1 MGRWS
6 AQELLLVYSGQG
18 RNPTIQQTS
27 ILSPP
32 FHSVSTPEP
41 CPNPTHVPRGQE
53 EAAGSHC
60 NAASGEGRGGRRE
73 RREGQRQMGPHVKG
87 AGAGSYYL
95 LGSRCPLASPGSA
108 GSSAREHKGE
118 VLEQAWGR
126 GGRHTR
132 TRRYT
137 GVHRDET
144 HRPYPPKRT
153 EQLPTCGSSLKP
165 HPSPRPYA
173 VPRTPTIS
181 GLETLVSSLSTLS
194 SSESEASPQRLSGP
208 PWFTGDSW
216 FCQNRL
222 VSGQRR
228 TPAWA
233 GA

>member
-6 AQELLLVYSGQG
+6 AQELLLLYSGQG

-60 NAASGEGRGGRRE
+60 NAASGEGRGGRKE

-126 GGRHTR
+126 GGQTHPHPE
-132 TRRYT
+132 
-137 GVHRDET
+137 VHRCSQGRNT
-144 HRPYPPKRT
+144 QTIPTQTYRAAANVRVFIKAPPISPPLCGPQGPHDFRIGDPGVLPLNF
-153 EQLPTCGSSLKP
+153 EQL
-165 HPSPRPYA
+165 R
-173 VPRTPTIS
+173 I
-181 GLETLVSSLSTLS
+181 
-194 SSESEASPQRLSGP
+194 
-208 PWFTGDSW
+208 
-216 FCQNRL
+216 
-222 VSGQRR
+222 
-228 TPAWA
+228 
-233 GA
+233 